1 MRNRRDFNPRNRAR
15 MLAWGIAAVVTA
27 VVIAMGAAATISIN
41 QSQEAALK
49 NMRADAANLA
59 FAFDEDVTHTL
70 DTIEGAMQAVANRMA
85 ARQSKMNLY
94 ALSQQFPII
103 TAPDGRGGHDIA
115 ERQNHRRYLDRKAR
129 TERCERSG
137 IFSEAA

>member
-1 MRNRRDFNPRNRAR
+1 MRNRRDFNMRNRAR

-59 FAFDEDVTHTL
+59 FAFDEDVTHSL
-70 DTIEGAMQAVANRMA
+70 DTIEGAMQAVVNRMA
-85 ARQSKMNLY
+85 ARQARINLY
-94 ALSQQFPII
+94 AWSQQFPI
-103 TAPDGRGGHDIA
+103 
-115 ERQNHRRYLDRKAR
+115 
-129 TERCERSG
+129 
-137 IFSEAA
+137 